1 MWVGVMLA
9 VGRANVVLAAAFGDT
24 CQADDRDH
32 CILRRPGANDRPA
45 APGPEKEL
53 EAFAAGLTKKPP
65 CEFPIVDYSALDENT
80 LVDDIVKRNRPVLF
94 SNISVLRKDQ
104 PHDWSRLDFLARFG
118 HIKLPRQEPD
128 TRHGDDMVTFAD
140 VANSADPPRFFLS
153 SGPLLGSL
161 GEDLTDEPAL
171 LYSKVASKPVLALGG
186 MGTWN
191 RFHKHGLAW
200 QAQIHGSKLW
210 WLAPPFKQLQAIPE
224 THLSD
229 DYGHWGGNVCG
240 FMKQRPLSS
249 AEYCLNTPGHAIF
262 VPHGYFHGT
271 CNLDEWT
278 LSYGMQGRRTP
289 MARAIIFDD
298 IERYEALAEKCS
310 AANRKRKHRHVNDN
324 GGTESYKNHCDREDF
339 EEFGSPLNTAAAH
352 GNTNMILH
360 LLQRLHNKSAH

>member
-1 MWVGVMLA
+1 M
-9 VGRANVVLAAAFGDT
+9 RALLAAATASSVELTATIGDT
-24 CQADDRDH
+24 CEADARDH
-32 CILRRPGANDRPA
+32 CIVQRPGTAERQM
-45 APGPEKEL
+45 APGPGKDV
-53 EAFAAGLTKKPP
+53 EAFLAGLATTPP
-65 CEFPIVDYSALDENT
+65 CELPIVDYST
-80 LVDDIVKRNRPVLF
+80 LSRRSMSKIVKRGRPVIF
-94 SNISVLRKDQ
+94 GNISSLLRRNQ
-104 PHDWSRLDFLARFG
+104 PHDWSKPDFLTRFG
-118 HIKLPRQEPD
+118 QLQLAGNLPD
-128 TRHGDDMVTFAD
+128 TRGGDELVTFAD
-140 VANSADPPRFFLS
+140 VANATHPARFFITRGLWRHVKD
-153 SGPLLGSL
+153 
-161 GEDLTDEPAL
+161 DLTDEPAL
-171 LYSKVASKPVLALGG
+171 LYSVISNKPVFALGG
-186 MGTWN
+186 AGTWN
-191 RFHKHGLAW
+191 RIHKHGAGW

-210 WLAPPFKQLQAIPE
+210 WLAPQEQSMVPE
-224 THLSD
+224 TNLKDGDS
-229 DYGHWGGNVCG
+229 HWGGNVCG
-240 FMKQRPLSS
+240 YMRERPLSS
-249 AEYCLNTPGHAIF
+249 AEYCLMTPGHAIF